1 MAVRAEENPE
11 PSSLRIVMEMLQLA
25 FDIEEL
31 AIECTWDNVILI
43 PTGGGDYYSIGLV
56 KVIWKVIFI
65 IINRCL
71 AD

>member
-1 MAVRAEENPE
+1 
-11 PSSLRIVMEMLQLA
+11 MEMLQLA

-31 AIECTWDNVILI
+31 AIECTWDNVVLI
-43 PTGGGDYYSIGLV
+43 PNGGGDYYSIGLV

-71 AD
+71 ED